1 MTNNIRE
8 RLIRVFGLLSKAS
21 ARKKVYSL
29 KAGQEKREDVSH
41 VLRAISES
49 ESIQARRLF
58 NSLIGKIDLSD
69 HYISTIFE
77 EEIQET
83 IEEYS
88 NLLNQAQQEENKSII
103 TALTQLRAAEKR
115 IKSFYSKQ
123 TKDINVIKEERY
135 FVCFFCGYL
144 HTEKIPESCP
154 ICGASKNAFQEVH

>member
-1 MTNNIRE
+1 MTKHICE
-8 RLIRVFGLLSKAS
+8 RLIRAFGLLSKAS

-29 KAGQEKREDVSH
+29 KAGQDKRKDVSH
-41 VLRAISES
+41 LLRAISES
-49 ESIQARRLF
+49 ESNQARRLF
-58 NSLIGKIDLSD
+58 NSLIGEIDLSD

-88 NLLNQAQQEENKSII
+88 NLLNQAHQEENKSII
-103 TALTQLRAAEKR
+103 TALTQLRAAETR